1 LQNVH
6 FHIYAL
12 HIVVIASPLLN
23 ARETATRLRVSEATV
38 RRLARRGELPHLLVG
53 SQIRVDAAELEAWL
67 HRDVSDADGSRQG
80 QLRAGA
86 DPAERDETSKSA
98 RQSNSSRLAGAE
110 R

>member
-1 LQNVH
+1 M
-6 FHIYAL
+6 
-12 HIVVIASPLLN
+12 IASPLLN

-38 RRLARRGELPHLLVG
+38 RRLARRGELPHLRVG

-80 QLRAGA
+80 QLRADA
-86 DPAERDETSKSA
+86 DPAKRRETPEDHG
-98 RQSNSSRLAGAE
+98 QSSSRQPAGAK